1 MQQIT
6 HEQLKSLLKD
16 GPLRFSFIKTNGE
29 LRQAY
34 GTTNLSRIPQ
44 SAHPKG
50 GDAPNGVTCYFDLD
64 KNAWRS
70 ISINQSIA
78 VNE

>member
-1 MQQIT
+1 MQEIT

-16 GPLRFSFIKTNGE
+16 GPLRFNFIKTNGE
-29 LRQAY
+29 LREAY

-50 GDAPNGVTCYFDLD
+50 GDGPKGATCYFDLD

-70 ISINQSIA
+70 IGGNQTVSL
-78 VNE
+78 NE

>member
-50 GDAPNGVTCYFDLD
+50 GDGPNGATCYFDLD

-70 ISINQSIA
+70 ISINQSISL
-78 VNE
+78 NE